1 MNWNAEF
8 YNHFDTEAPHIRD
21 FLFALCQLYVLPTN
35 LSVLD
40 VGCGTGRLLSL
51 LATLGWRVTGLEP
64 NADYYAAARQFA
76 SESIQLK
83 QGGFADI
90 DENEAYHLVA
100 AVNAPFAYLLDMP
113 SRQDALNRIFRAL
126 KPNGLIFL
134 DVPNFLWRL
143 RYFSQPQDSFIQTPI
158 GETLR
163 RVTRYDVNWHH
174 SIFRHTDTFY
184 RNGIEQA
191 TQVHEMGILDLQSH
205 YWLLEQAGFKDI
217 RSYNSYAKP
226 KPERIR
232 QGRILLS
239 AQKLL

>member
-8 YNHFDTEAPHIRD
+8 YNRFDIEAPHIRD
-21 FLFALCQLYVLPTN
+21 FLQALCQLYALPDT

-40 VGCGTGRLLSL
+40 VGCGTGRLLPL
-51 LATLGWRVTGLEP
+51 LGSLGWQLTGLEP
-64 NADYYAAARQFA
+64 NADYYAAACEFA
-76 SESIQLK
+76 TERIQIR

-90 DENEAYHLVA
+90 DEIEAYHLVA

-113 SRQDALNRIFRAL
+113 SRQDALSRIFRAL

-143 RYFSQPQDSFIQTPI
+143 RYFSQPQDSYIQTPT

-163 RVTRYDVNWHH
+163 RVTRYDVNWHR
-174 SIFRHTDTFY
+174 SLFRHTDTFY
-184 RNGIEQA
+184 LNGIEQA
-191 TQVHEMGILDLQSH
+191 TQVHEMGILDLQSL

-217 RSYNSYAKP
+217 CSYNSYAKP

-239 AQKLL
+239 AQK